1 MIECHQQIFKDI
13 ISKLTKQINAS
24 VQLMFKPQLRLSPSH
39 IYGVKQNQD
48 SEPYVINLD
57 IQSYE
62 LWPYPVLPGTLKSSK
77 VFFYFMCN

>member
-62 LWPYPVLPGTLKSSK
+62 L
-77 VFFYFMCN
+77 